1 MDHPVPGG
9 SLLPSTWSRASPM
22 VDCYRLVAPRA
33 SRPHAM
39 GWCETTRIHL
49 TIDVGASTQE
59 VVPAIAQEHKNRGAS
74 DEIRTD
80 LVEYMIVVVPSR
92 EALAAI
98 GSALAKLVENAKIRI
113 LDLVVLERDADGAV
127 TVLEVEALDS
137 MASLRQLDI
146 EVGGMLSEH
155 DLELAALAL
164 KAGMPGVVLVTE
176 DLWAKSLS
184 TAARRAGG
192 EIIAGERIPAS
203 RVEAALGD
211 RRPGN

>member
-1 MDHPVPGG
+1 
-9 SLLPSTWSRASPM
+9 
-22 VDCYRLVAPRA
+22 
-33 SRPHAM
+33 M
-39 GWCETTRIHL
+39 GWCRTTRLHP
-49 TIDVGASTQE
+49 TINVGASPEE
-59 VVPAIAQEHKNRGAS
+59 VATAIAQDYRNRGAR
-74 DEIRTD
+74 DEVRTD
-80 LVEYMIVVVPSR
+80 LVEYLIVVVPSR
-92 EALAAI
+92 EALSAI

-127 TVLEVEALDS
+127 TVLEVEALEG
-137 MASLRQLDI
+137 MASLRNLDI

-211 RRPGN
+211 RRTPT

>member
-1 MDHPVPGG
+1 
-9 SLLPSTWSRASPM
+9 
-22 VDCYRLVAPRA
+22 
-33 SRPHAM
+33 
-39 GWCETTRIHL
+39 L
-49 TIDVGASTQE
+49 TEEVGA
-59 VVPAIAQEHKNRGAS
+59 AIAQERKHRCAN

-80 LVEYMIVVVPSR
+80 LVEYLIVVVPNH

-98 GSALAKLVENAKIRI
+98 GAALTKLVENAKIRI
-113 LDLVVLERDADGAV
+113 LDLVVLERDANGAV
-127 TVLEVEALDS
+127 TVLEVEALES
-137 MASLRQLDI
+137 MAPIRSLDI

-164 KAGMPGVVLVTE
+164 KPGMPAVVLVTE

-184 TAARRAGG
+184 TAARQAGG

-211 RRPGN
+211 RRTARG